1 VTRLR
6 DGGYKL
12 LRLLSSPF
20 REASRLGFAHL
31 RILAYHDVPD
41 IRRFDFQ
48 MSHLARHYEVVGG
61 PAFTRSIVR
70 KPPVWITFDDGDP
83 SVVDTALDVLS
94 RYGFSATAFICPGV
108 IDTVEPYW
116 WQIVTEAYQSGV
128 TVGGSRVDGDEVSR
142 LKSVPDD
149 HRRRRVA
156 EVREAVRRQN
166 GELIRRQLTR
176 DDLDSWLSAGH
187 SIGNHSW
194 DHPILDQCTTDEQR
208 RQVVDAHHWFVNK
221 GYPAPRWFA
230 YPNGNSFDGA
240 ERLLADLGYEAAL
253 LFDHRLASRSQRMTL
268 SRIRVNA
275 TDSLD
280 EFSSK
285 VSGIHPTTM
294 RWRRR

>member
-1 VTRLR
+1 MTPLR
-6 DGGYKL
+6 DAGYRM
-12 LRLLSSPF
+12 LRALSAPF
-20 REASRLGFAHL
+20 REVSRFGSSRL

-41 IRRFDFQ
+41 IGRFDLQ
-48 MSHLARHYEVVGG
+48 MSHLADHYEVVMG
-61 PAFTRSIVR
+61 PSFLTTTSG

-83 SVVDTALDVLS
+83 SVVDTALGVLS
-94 RYGFSATAFICPGV
+94 RYRFSATTFICPGV

-128 TVGGSRVDGDEVSR
+128 TVAGSRVDADEVNR

-208 RQVVDAHHWFVNK
+208 RQVVDAHQWFLDK

-230 YPNGNSFDGA
+230 YPNGNSFDGG
-240 ERLLADLGYEAAL
+240 EKLLVDIGYEAAL
-253 LFDHRLASRSQRMTL
+253 LFDHRLASRSQGMTL
-268 SRIRVNA
+268 SRIRVNGA
-275 TDSLD
+275 DSLD
-280 EFSSK
+280 EFISK
-285 VSGIHPTTM
+285 VSGVHPMTM
-294 RWRRR
+294 RWRR